1 MTGNDLCDDSLD
13 VEDQWQ
19 EVLLAH
25 GSIMFHFDCVVMC
38 RIRTFDLSDGA
49 IPREPSKLIAKTAR
63 VWRYYEII
71 AATVLAVPVILSDQQ
86 AQFDA
91 EYVSR

>member
-49 IPREPSKLIAKTAR
+49 ILREPSKLIAKTAR

-71 AATVLAVPVILSDQQ
+71 AATVLAVPVILSDSLVL
-86 AQFDA
+86 
-91 EYVSR
+91 VSADN